1 MPRESHKN
9 KCGAR
14 KIAKNGTA
22 IDIDILFRRNYW
34 TDKLILKFRHEAK
47 HDAINALERTI
58 TFRVCKLL
66 ERVRFN
72 LASLIYIYIYFKFR
86 SWILS

>member
-1 MPRESHKN
+1 MKQDFKIRSIRKFQKYHEILHYPGIKTYTSLMPRESHKN

-34 TDKLILKFRHEAK
+34 TDKLILKF
-47 HDAINALERTI
+47 
-58 TFRVCKLL
+58 
-66 ERVRFN
+66 
-72 LASLIYIYIYFKFR
+72 
-86 SWILS
+86 